1 MAYQHLQLSNTF
13 YQVKGL
19 TDAYLKTHYQT
30 QMHGY
35 GRIKKTHG
43 QLKER
48 KGHKV
53 ADHLKT
59 EYYAAIVLA
68 WKLLI

>member
-1 MAYQHLQLSNTF
+1 MAYQYLQLSNTF

-35 GRIKKTHG
+35 GRIKKHM
-43 QLKER
+43 
-48 KGHKV
+48 
-53 ADHLKT
+53 AN
-59 EYYAAIVLA
+59 
-68 WKLLI
+68 